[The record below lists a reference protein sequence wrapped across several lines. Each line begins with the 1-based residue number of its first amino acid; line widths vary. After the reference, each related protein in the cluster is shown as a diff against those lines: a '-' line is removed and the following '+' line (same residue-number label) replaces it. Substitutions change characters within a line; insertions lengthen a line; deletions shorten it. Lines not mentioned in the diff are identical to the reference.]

1 MAEAGYTRD
10 AQGFFADQKG
20 ARFFLDFAVMSASDI
35 ERMQAILSDGWKQ
48 AGFEVRP
55 VVFPPQAFSFS
66 ETRSAQPGLHYSFFL
81 GERAY
86 TSAEV
91 TSAANKWATTNRGG
105 WTNPDYDRLYDVWS
119 ATLDQAQRG
128 SLAAQMVGL
137 ASQYVP
143 GYTLYSS
150 TTLSAWVSALHG
162 PTDATNSAGFGQ
174 TAKLT
179 TYRWNVYDW
188 TMS

>member
-1 MAEAGYTRD
+1 MGEAGYTRD
-10 AQGFFADQKG
+10 AQSFFADKQG

-55 VVFPPQAFSFS
+55 RVFDPRAFASS
-66 ETRSAQPGLHYSFFL
+66 ETRSTVPGLAYSFHS
-81 GERAY
+81 GERGF

-91 TSAANKWATTNRGG
+91 SSPANRWSTTNRGG
-105 WTNPDYDRLYDVWS
+105 WTNPEYDRLYDVWS
-119 ATLDQAQRG
+119 STLDPVQRG
-128 SLAAQMVGL
+128 ILAAQMVAL
-137 ASQYVP
+137 VSQNVP
-143 GYTLYSS
+143 GYTLYAS
-150 TTLSAWVSALHG
+150 TTLSAWVAALHG